1 MITSPAFFFFCE
13 YVDDSRKKQDRRP
26 RGRPVLCKDAVDAA
40 IGQYGRHAGR
50 DFPVV
55 GDEAVSLA

>member
-1 MITSPAFFFFCE
+1 
-13 YVDDSRKKQDRRP
+13 
-26 RGRPVLCKDAVDAA
+26 VLCKDAVDAA
-40 IGQYGRHAGR
+40 IGQYDRHAGR